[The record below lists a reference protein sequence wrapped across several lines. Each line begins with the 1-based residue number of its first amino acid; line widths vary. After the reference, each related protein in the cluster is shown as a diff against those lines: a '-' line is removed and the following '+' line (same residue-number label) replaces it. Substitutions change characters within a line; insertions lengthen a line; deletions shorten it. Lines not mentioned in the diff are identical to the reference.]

1 MLNVVRQTPIHFDED
16 HRAMFL
22 KKHGWDIVSTVGQ
35 DSSVRR
41 YFRLRGL
48 GDKSNQTAILMETVP
63 DNSPYATP
71 GHSLSAFI
79 EISKWL
85 NSIGANAPN
94 IYEMDQEHGL
104 LILEDFGGIC
114 FKYAAA
120 SGEDPAQLYNI
131 AGQTLEHIA
140 AHTCDLDLPQY
151 YESHVHRRHR
161 RVIDWYVPLVR
172 GTKNENELVEEYK
185 NIWADIEAQLP
196 PCQQSFIHVD
206 YHAENLMWLPSEK
219 GVKRCGILDF
229 QGAMIGPAPYDLA
242 NLLED
247 ARTDV
252 PDDLK
257 QYILSKHDETFHAWF
272 RVLATQFHCRV
283 IGQFIKM
290 AVMDDNEQYLQH
302 IPRLENYLR
311 EGLNDPLLA
320 PLKAFFDENDVTFEG
335 ANLDKF
341 SNLKGLISSD
351 AF

>member
-1 MLNVVRQTPIHFDED
+1 MLNVVRQTSIHFDESY
-16 HRAMFL
+16 REAFL
-22 KKHGWDIVSTVGQ
+22 QKHGWNIVSTVGQ

-41 YFRLRGL
+41 YFRVRKGQ
-48 GDKSNQTAILMETVP
+48 QTAILMETVP
-63 DNSPYATP
+63 DNSPHATP
-71 GHSLSAFI
+71 GHSVKAFV

-94 IYEMDQEHGL
+94 IYEMDEERGL

-120 SGEDPAQLYNI
+120 SGEDQNQLYDI
-131 AGQTLEHIA
+131 AAQTLEHISNY
-140 AHTCDLDLPQY
+140 TCELDLPQY

-161 RVIDWYVPLVR
+161 RVIDWYVPISR
-172 GTKNENELVEEYK
+172 GTKNEDGVVEDYK
-185 NIWADIEAQLP
+185 NIWEEIENSLP
-196 PCQQSFIHVD
+196 PCAQSFVHVD
-206 YHAENLMWLPSEK
+206 YHAENLMWLPEEH
-219 GVKRCGILDF
+219 GIKRCGILDF

-252 PDDLK
+252 PNELK
-257 QYILSKHDETFHAWF
+257 ENILSKQNEDFQAWF

-290 AVMDDNEQYLQH
+290 AVMDDNDQYLQH
-302 IPRLENYLR
+302 IPRLEKYLR

-320 PLKAFFDENDVTFEG
+320 PLKSFFDDQNID
-335 ANLDKF
+335 F
-341 SNLKGLISSD
+341 SGIGNFDSEKVREFIRSD